1 MSAILSA
8 DDLNDFISPSVACI
22 KPVEILNDNQ
32 KDNNVNGNGKIRK
45 NKKIDI
51 GYEID
56 QDMEIQIDGK
66 GNALEINKKGEST
79 KLEKAQ
85 ISLSDCLAC
94 SGCITSSEEVLMEQ
108 HSYKELLKLINDNL
122 KLDEFNENKKIF
134 VLSISYQARSSISN
148 AFNLNIEQT
157 DKFLIYL
164 FNKIFKF
171 KKIIGLGLGKK
182 LSFDKISNDI
192 IESKFNSNN
201 SNTNTNKNKSP
212 ILSSICPGW
221 VLYCEKTHPQ
231 LVKNLNNVKSPQQI
245 TGLLLKKLTYLEY
258 NSNPNYSNIKDY
270 NNQIYHVSLMPCFD
284 KKLEA
289 AKLESDENNNNEIDV
304 NCVITPKELI
314 QLLKDENFNFEDL
327 INEIKLDNNNIFDI
341 YNQIAPKNWLNPIH
355 SWLNYEGN
363 ASGGYSLQYLINLKK
378 FYEKN
383 YIHNDI
389 ELDLDF
395 KKINGRNND
404 IYEIRLINKINNE
417 IIGSSSVIN
426 GFKNIQN
433 IVRKL
438 KLLDSKSSSK
448 SSSTAT
454 GVNNTLAARRKARM
468 QNKLS
473 GGVNLQNSSNS
484 DENINVDPS
493 KTDFIEVMACP
504 SGCINGGGQI
514 SGPEGKI
521 AKEWLNKVLE
531 QYESIPMVNSYNEE
545 DESITELNLNNWLT
559 DFQKIFNISESRF
572 YRVNF
577 REPVEPPKDTTSI
590 ALGSK
595 W

>member
-32 KDNNVNGNGKIRK
+32 KDNDTNVNGKIRK

-51 GYEID
+51 GYEND

-66 GNALEINKKGEST
+66 GNALEINKKGESV
-79 KLEKAQ
+79 KLDKAQ

-108 HSYKELLKLINDNL
+108 HSYKELQKLITDNL
-122 KLDEFNENKKIF
+122 KLDEFDENKKIF

-164 FNKIFKF
+164 FNNIFKF

-192 IESKFNSNN
+192 IQSKFQSND
-201 SNTNTNKNKSP
+201 NTLQQKNP
-212 ILSSICPGW
+212 VLSSICPGW

-231 LVKNLNNVKSPQQI
+231 LVKNLNTVKSPQQI

-258 NSNPNYSNIKDY
+258 TSNPDYSNIKDY

-289 AKLESDENNNNEIDV
+289 AKMESDENNNNEIDV

-327 INEIKLDNNNIFDI
+327 IDEIKSDNNNIFDI
-341 YNQIAPKNWLNPIH
+341 YNQIAPKNWLNPVN

-363 ASGGYSLQYLINLKK
+363 ASGGYSLQYLINLKSY
-378 FYEKN
+378 YEKVHSSDN
-383 YIHNDI
+383 SD
-389 ELDLDF
+389 LDLDF
-395 KKINGRNND
+395 KTIKGRNND

-438 KLLDSKSSSK
+438 KLLDSKSK
-448 SSSTAT
+448 SSSTSSST
-454 GVNNTLAARRKARM
+454 SSGVNNTLAARRRARI
-468 QNKLS
+468 QSKLE
-473 GGVNLQNSSNS
+473 GGTNLSASSNS
-484 DENINVDPS
+484 DEISADPS

-531 QYESIPMVNSYNEE
+531 QYESIPMVSSYNLNE
-545 DESITELNLNNWLT
+545 DESITELNLNNWLS
-559 DFQKIFNISESRF
+559 DFINTFNISESRF